1 MKQISSNKDVKK
13 VEKFSTSKDGYNKEE
28 VNKFVNEVVTEY
40 ESMLTKL
47 KQKDSEINEL
57 SKSLDKYNNLELALN
72 KTILM
77 AEESANQM
85 KKLAKD
91 EADSLI
97 NDAKKNALRIVNE
110 ALMQAEKTEL
120 ESIRLKRNIIMFK
133 KKLKILLENQMDL
146 ADEIDKIDMED
157 N

>member
-1 MKQISSNKDVKK
+1 M
-13 VEKFSTSKDGYNKEE
+13 EKFSTSKDGYNKEE
-28 VNKFVNEVVTEY
+28 VNKFVNEVITEY
-40 ESMLTKL
+40 ESMLNKL
-47 KQKDSEINEL
+47 KQKDNEINEL
-57 SKSLDKYNNLELALN
+57 SKSLEKYNNLELALN

-97 NDAKKNALRIVNE
+97 TDAKKNASRIVNE

-120 ESIRLKRNIIMFK
+120 ESIRLKRNVVMFK
-133 KKLKILLENQMDL
+133 KKLKILLENQIDL
-146 ADEIDKIDMED
+146 ADEIDKIDME
-157 N
+157 NN

>member
-1 MKQISSNKDVKK
+1 M
-13 VEKFSTSKDGYNKEE
+13 EKFSTSKDGYNKVE

-47 KQKDSEINEL
+47 KQKDKEINEL
-57 SKSLDKYNNLELALN
+57 SKSLEKYNNLELALN

-91 EADSLI
+91 EADNLI
-97 NDAKKNALRIVNE
+97 NDAKKNASRIVNE

-120 ESIRLKRNIIMFK
+120 ESVRLKRNIIMFK

-146 ADEIDKIDMED
+146 ADEIDKIDMD
-157 N
+157 NN